1 MNAARPLFRGAGMPD
16 TAASQDIHQ
25 RLLRFVSRANWVVF
39 ILFLMV
45 SPYVPLEGFTMG
57 VVCGGLLVTLN
68 FHLAYRSLRR
78 SFHGGRPPAFPVVMA
93 KHYLR
98 FLSTGVIIFLL
109 IRNGIGNPLGLLLG
123 LSVVVVSLLTASALE
138 AWRSWRSA

>member
-1 MNAARPLFRGAGMPD
+1 MPD
-16 TAASQDIHQ
+16 PVAANDIHQ

-39 ILFLMV
+39 ILFLMA
-45 SPYVPLEGFTMG
+45 SPYIPLAGFTLG

-98 FLSTGVIIFLL
+98 FLMTGVVIFLL
-109 IRNGIGNPLGLLLG
+109 ISNGVGNPLGLLLG
-123 LSVVVVSLLTASALE
+123 LSVVVVSLLAASVLE
-138 AWRSWRSA
+138 AWRSWRTG

>member
-1 MNAARPLFRGAGMPD
+1 MPD
-16 TAASQDIHQ
+16 PVAANDIHQ

-39 ILFLMV
+39 ILFLIA
-45 SPYVPLEGFTMG
+45 SPYVPLAGFTLG

-98 FLSTGVIIFLL
+98 FLMTGVVIFLL
-109 IRNGIGNPLGLLLG
+109 ISNGVGNPLGLLLG
-123 LSVVVVSLLTASALE
+123 LSVVVVSLLAASVLE
-138 AWRSWRSA
+138 AWRSWRTG

>member
-1 MNAARPLFRGAGMPD
+1 MPD
-16 TAASQDIHQ
+16 PVAANDIHQ

-39 ILFLMV
+39 ILFLMA
-45 SPYVPLEGFTMG
+45 SPYVPLAGFTLG
-57 VVCGGLLVTLN
+57 VVCGGLLVTFN

-98 FLSTGVIIFLL
+98 FLMTGVVIFLL
-109 IRNGIGNPLGLLLG
+109 ISNGVGNPLGLLLG
-123 LSVVVVSLLTASALE
+123 LSVVVVSLLAASVLE
-138 AWRSWRSA
+138 AWRSWRAG

>member
-1 MNAARPLFRGAGMPD
+1 MPD
-16 TAASQDIHQ
+16 AAATKDIHQ
-25 RLLRFVSRANWVVF
+25 RLLRFVSQANWVVF

-45 SPYVPLEGFTMG
+45 SPYVPLAGFTLG

-78 SFHGGRPPAFPVVMA
+78 SFHGGRPPAFAVVMA

-98 FLSTGVIIFLL
+98 FLATGVIIFLL
-109 IRNGIGNPLGLLLG
+109 ISNGVGNPLGLLLG
-123 LSVVVVSLLTASALE
+123 LSVVVVSLLAASVLE
-138 AWRSWRSA
+138 AWRSWRTG